1 MALEDVFA
9 TFTTVFYIIAS
20 FGALVLL
27 RDREFGLYLLILTM
41 YGPWISDVFAYFCGR
56 LFGRHKLIPDVS
68 PNKTVEGAIGGV
80 VFCALAAMLYGF
92 ILTVVIGEIA
102 SVNYGAL
109 ALIGALIAVI
119 SQIGDL
125 IMSHIKRKYGIKDY
139 GFVLP
144 GHGGIL
150 DRFDSVLGVVPLV
163 VILSELVKGMQLF
176 Q

>member
-1 MALEDVFA
+1 M
-9 TFTTVFYIIAS
+9 
-20 FGALVLL
+20 
-27 RDREFGLYLLILTM
+27 
-41 YGPWISDVFAYFCGR
+41 
-56 LFGRHKLIPDVS
+56 
-68 PNKTVEGAIGGV
+68 
-80 VFCALAAMLYGF
+80 
-92 ILTVVIGEIA
+92 
-102 SVNYGAL
+102 
-109 ALIGALIAVI
+109 IAVV